1 MKAKAEKVARL
12 LHPSRGDRIEFA
24 ELVRQRTSPWH
35 GVTGASPGAPFDW
48 SFCKLCGQ
56 QTEFAVAVKAV
67 RTFKRLNGST
77 AKSVS
82 LTDKMLAEAL
92 VMADE
97 TVALYER
104 ALKGEF
110 GADAPIRIL
119 LEIGAPMA
127 TCRGDLSSTE
137 RHSDHMENLRQHAFN
152 VAKAALIW
160 REAGGRGTAVN
171 SAATLP
177 KLDAEQRPSKLYC
190 SDHSPRRSEDA
201 RRAYQRD
208 RAFAAEYE
216 QEIRR
221 IWAEQLGG
229 SIWTAELGLGGDNKD
244 NELQSWNF
252 EHHAKVRRLAYE
264 NVQRIK
270 NTKNAIQ
277 SLLDQGI
284 TNQTEIA
291 HRLGLKSRQ
300 AVSIAIK
307 RNGLKQR

>member
-35 GVTGASPGAPFDW
+35 GVPGASPGAPFDW
-48 SFCKLCGQ
+48 CFCKLCGQ

-92 VMADE
+92 VMADG

-104 ALKGEF
+104 ALQGDF
-110 GADAPIRIL
+110 GADAPIRML
-119 LEIGAPMA
+119 LELGAPMA
-127 TCRGDLSSTE
+127 TCRGDLSSIE
-137 RHSDHMENLRQHAFN
+137 RHSDHMETLRQHAFN

-160 REAGGRGTAVN
+160 REAGGRGIAVN

-216 QEIRR
+216 EEIRR
-221 IWAEQLGG
+221 IYAEQLGG
-229 SIWTAELGLGGDNKD
+229 SVWSDELGCADLN
-244 NELQSWNF
+244 SWNI

-264 NVQRIK
+264 NVQRVK
-270 NTKNAIQ
+270 NTKDAIQ
-277 SLLDQGI
+277 GLLDQGI

-291 HRLGLKSRQ
+291 HHLGLKSRQ

-307 RNGLKQR
+307 RHSLKQR

>member
-35 GVTGASPGAPFDW
+35 GVPGASPGAPFDW
-48 SFCKLCGQ
+48 CFCKLCGQ

-110 GADAPIRIL
+110 GADAPIRML
-119 LEIGAPMA
+119 LELGAPMA
-127 TCRGDLSSTE
+127 TCRGDLSSIE

-190 SDHSPRRSEDA
+190 SDHSPRRGEDA

-216 QEIRR
+216 EEIRR

-229 SIWTAELGLGGDNKD
+229 SVWSDELGCDDLH
-244 NELQSWNF
+244 SWNI

-264 NVQRIK
+264 NVQRFK
-270 NTKNAIQ
+270 NTKDAIQ
-277 SLLDQGI
+277 GLLDQGI

-307 RNGLKQR
+307 RHSLKQR